1 MFWFKENGIPLPIT
15 LKAPWS
21 IDANLMHVSYE
32 SGILEDPKNK
42 APDTLYEMTTDPEK
56 APDKPEKLEIEFR
69 TGQQSLED
77 ISLQ

>member
-1 MFWFKENGIPLPIT
+1 
-15 LKAPWS
+15 
-21 IDANLMHVSYE
+21 MHVSYE